1 MRNRTRYPRDLLIRF
16 DNNVELALDGYNAG
30 EKAVEKYDNQVPPYE
45 ETREY
50 IRKML
55 KVYWQESR
63 ATAASVN

>member
-1 MRNRTRYPRDLLIRF
+1 MRNRTRYPRDPLIRF